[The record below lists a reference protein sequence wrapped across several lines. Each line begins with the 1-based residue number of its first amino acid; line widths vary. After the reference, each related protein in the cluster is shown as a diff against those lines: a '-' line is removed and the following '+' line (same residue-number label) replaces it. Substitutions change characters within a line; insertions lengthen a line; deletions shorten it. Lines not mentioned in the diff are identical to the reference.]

1 MRHPHRVS
9 NDSRSTIAILLAI
22 VALLGLIAVKFD
34 RWNAPQ
40 SSSQATLDSD

>member
-1 MRHPHRVS
+1 MNHRHRAA

-22 VALLGLIAVKFD
+22 LALLGLIAVKLD
-34 RWNAPQ
+34 RWDAPH